1 MRLTTSRLLAGVLLV
16 ALPACV
22 TAAEPAAAEGI
33 RIRGYGE
40 MLYSRYDFGPDARSG
55 PNGAPA
61 DSRAELDLER
71 LVLELTYTFEPGL
84 DFEVEVEF
92 EHGGTGATM
101 ELEYE
106 EFGEYEMEVEKGGE
120 VAIEQ
125 LHITKVFSPL
135 VSLRLGHFVLP
146 VGQANLG
153 HLPHQYFGTTRP
165 EGENTLIPVVWHET
179 GVEAFG
185 TLKDWNYRLQLVNG
199 LNSTGFSSRNWVRGG
214 HQGRFEKVD
223 ATDLAVVARLEY
235 RGVEGLVVG
244 GSVYHGDTSGNRPK
258 PDMED
263 TSARLT
269 IVAADARYM
278 KGPLRARASLL
289 AGDLENAQEISAKN
303 SRLSTNLGVP
313 RTPVAEGAQAWG
325 VELGYDILPLLR
337 PGARGGLL
345 PFLRYEHYNA
355 MASVP
360 AGMYD
365 DPRFE
370 RTVMTA
376 GLNWELHP
384 RVVLKVDGS
393 VRSFGLERY
402 REERTLGVGLGWRM
416 G

>member
-1 MRLTTSRLLAGVLLV
+1 MNNPTPRLLAGLLLACWP
-16 ALPACV
+16 ALA
-22 TAAEPAAAEGI
+22 TAAEPAPVQGI

-106 EFGEYEMEVEKGGE
+106 EFGEYEREIEKGGE
-120 VAIEQ
+120 VALEQ
-125 LHITKVFSPL
+125 LHITKSFSKAFN
-135 VSLRLGHFVLP
+135 LRLGHFVLP

-179 GVEAFG
+179 GVEVFG
-185 TLKDWNYRLQLVNG
+185 ALKDWAYRLQLVNG
-199 LNSTGFSSRNWVRGG
+199 LTSTGFSSRNWVRGG
-214 HQGRFEKVD
+214 HQGRFETVD

-235 RGVEGLVVG
+235 RGVEGLTVG
-244 GSVYHGDTSGNRPK
+244 GTLYHGDTSGNRPK
-258 PDMED
+258 PDMD
-263 TSARLT
+263 GISARLT
-269 IVAADARYM
+269 IAAADLRYTR
-278 KGPLRARASLL
+278 GPLRARASLL
-289 AGDLENAQEISAKN
+289 VGDLENALEISSKN

-313 RTPVAEGAQAWG
+313 RTPVAGSARSWG
-325 VELGYDILPLLR
+325 VELGYDLLPLFR
-337 PGARGGLL
+337 DTAKGGLL
-345 PFLRYEHYNA
+345 PFLRWERYDA

-370 RTVMTA
+370 RTVLT
-376 GLNWELHP
+376 GGINWELHP
-384 RVVLKVDGS
+384 RVVLKVDTS
-393 VRSFGLERY
+393 LRSFGLDRY
-402 REERTLGVGLGWRM
+402 RNERTLGVGLGWRM